1 MNINDS
7 TGLGCARFEI
17 REKHAAK
24 GIIRVLIKNDE
35 ATPWIRIDLAKGKL
49 INRFVKS
56 KTIRENHRR
65 FDVCSR
71 EIVL

>member
-35 ATPWIRIDLAKGKL
+35 AKL
-49 INRFVKS
+49 GDKS
-56 KTIRENHRR
+56 RPGEKQVN
-65 FDVCSR
+65 
-71 EIVL
+71 

>member
-35 ATPWIRIDLAKGKL
+35 AKLGDKSRKAKSKL